1 MTSFRG
7 ARRAALAAGI
17 AFAALAGAPALSQQ
31 AQQTDPCQ
39 ASEGEGTRIEG
50 TLVKPVVGH
59 VESAAPGRVRVEASG
74 FRYADR
80 SALFND
86 ADVTGLEAQ
95 VVKCGTDPDPSK
107 PRQLPDDS
115 SHVVGGEGNGGATS
129 LGWGGP
135 ADGLPYNGA
144 YAIRLTAKASNN
156 TQRVIVR
163 PFIVDVPAA
172 PPANVT
178 VANAS
183 EGTAVTVA
191 WDSNLDDIVAVL
203 ALLASYV
210 FFFDRN
216 LSLTNPV
223 AVAWLKWIGAIAGLV
238 AIAGLG
244 VLFILAGDPER
255 LGRATERLAR
265 VIPSFA
271 AVIAKVAE
279 KFARGLGAIRHPRRL
294 AVALLWSFPLWLSI
308 AAGIWAVAVAFQLAM
323 PFTGTFLIIALLVL
337 GVAVPTPGAVGGF
350 HAAFRYG
357 ATAFFGAPDDA
368 AVGAA
373 IVLHI
378 LSIGPSLLLGLYYAA
393 QVGLNMSR
401 MRELAVTA
409 PGDAA

>member
-1 MTSFRG
+1 MVVLVVAVLLLAVFLRNVDFWRVVSEIGHARPEWLLLSVLTMVGNLAIRAYRWQYLLDPLGKVRFASAFRATAVG
-7 ARRAALAAGI
+7 FAASTVLPARAGEVIRPYFLARHEHMSATG
-17 AFAALAGAPALSQQ
+17 AFA
-31 AQQTDPCQ
+31 T
-39 ASEGEGTRIEG
+39 II
-50 TLVKPVVGH
+50 
-59 VESAAPGRVRVEASG
+59 
-74 FRYADR
+74 
-80 SALFND
+80 
-86 ADVTGLEAQ
+86 LE
-95 VVKCGTDPDPSK
+95 
-107 PRQLPDDS
+107 
-115 SHVVGGEGNGGATS
+115 
-129 LGWGGP
+129 
-135 ADGLPYNGA
+135 
-144 YAIRLTAKASNN
+144 RL
-156 TQRVIVR
+156 
-163 PFIVDVPAA
+163 
-172 PPANVT
+172 
-178 VANAS
+178 
-183 EGTAVTVA
+183 
-191 WDSNLDDIVAVL
+191 LDIVAVL